1 MNDLNCLNNIIGLS
15 QNECVCYDD
24 GRPVDFDKSNSGLY
38 LDELEGLNL
47 RTLASDVECGEGN
60 IWLKMEKAITNAI
73 NNFRTDLLSSIML
86 TQRNARK
93 PFQGIIGQ
101 LKFKTFNTIPTT
113 WTGLRINPR
122 EYKGSVLTIKGITAL
137 MDSTVV
143 FDVFIYD
150 NISPTPLHSIL
161 NVNATTGTAT
171 KNPLTNPIDLPLY
184 VEGYDDDSL
193 QYFVVYQPSGFNP
206 LDNKI
211 SCGCR
216 RTENFESWLTIEGI
230 QGDVIADR
238 EDWNSNGFANGL
250 ALDVTTKCNV
260 AEIICG
266 GDSNDSLDFENDG
279 VALSMAYA
287 IRFKAGE
294 ILIEDILASGEIN
307 RFTMLDKE
315 RLWGKRN
322 HYRTEFRTRIVYIS
336 DTIDIDS
343 NDCLVCGDKRI
354 NRSSILT

>member
-1 MNDLNCLNNIIGLS
+1 MDDLNCLNNIIGLS
-15 QNECVCYDD
+15 LNECVCYDD
-24 GRPVDFDKSNSGLY
+24 GRPVDFDVSNSGLY

-60 IWLKMEKAITNAI
+60 IWLKMEKAITNAVT
-73 NNFRTDLLSSIML
+73 NFRTDLISSILL
-86 TQRNARK
+86 TQRTGRK
-93 PFQGIIGQ
+93 SFNGLIGQ
-101 LKFKTFNTIPTT
+101 LKYKTVNTIPTT

-122 EYKGSVLTIKGITAL
+122 EFKGSVLTLKGITTL
-137 MDSTVV
+137 MDTDVS

-150 NISPTPLHSIL
+150 NITPTPLHSIL
-161 NVNATTGTAT
+161 NVNAVTGTAT
-171 KNPLTNPIDLPLY
+171 ENPLTPIELPLY
-184 VEGYDDDSL
+184 REGYQDL
-193 QYFVVYQPSGFNP
+193 EYQIVYQPSGFNP
-206 LDNKI
+206 LDNKVT
-211 SCGCR
+211 CGCR
-216 RTENFESWLTIEGI
+216 RRENFEEWMTVEGI
-230 QGDVIADR
+230 QGDVIAER
-238 EDWNSNGFANGL
+238 EDWNTNGFANGL
-250 ALDVTTKCNV
+250 AIDVSMVCNT

-336 DTIDIDS
+336 DTIDIES

>member
-15 QNECVCYDD
+15 QNECECYDD
-24 GRPVDFDKSNSGLY
+24 GRPSDFNESNSGLF

-47 RTLASDVECGEGN
+47 RTIASDVECGEGN
-60 IWLKMEKAITNAI
+60 IWLKMEQAITNAI
-73 NNFRTDLLSSIML
+73 TNFKTDLLSSIML

-93 PFQGIIGQ
+93 PFNGIIGQ
-101 LKFKTFNTIPTT
+101 LKYKTVNVIPTT

-122 EYKGSVLTIKGITAL
+122 EFKGSILTIKGITTL
-137 MDSTVV
+137 MDTDVL

-150 NISPTPLHSIL
+150 NISSTPLHTIA

-171 KNPLTNPIDLPLY
+171 ENPLPTPIELPLY
-184 VEGYDDDSL
+184 REGYDEL
-193 QYFVVYQPSGFNP
+193 EYQIVYQPSGFNP
-206 LDNKI
+206 LDNKVT
-211 SCGCR
+211 CGCS
-216 RTENFESWLTIEGI
+216 RTENFEKWLTLEGI
-230 QGDVIADR
+230 QGDLIAER
-238 EDWNSNGFANGL
+238 EDWNKNGFANGL
-250 ALDVTTKCNV
+250 ALNVSMTCNTS
-260 AEIICG
+260 EIICG
-266 GDSNDSLDFENDG
+266 GDSSDSLDFENDG

-322 HYRTEFRTRIVYIS
+322 HYRKEFRTRIVYIS